1 MDSLPLEALR
11 PMFFRFL
18 FWTHRAK
25 ATNTMRT
32 KIIAP
37 KIIPTIAKTGKPLF
51 EWGELLS
58 ELGAV
63 WVPVPPPD
71 AGCLGLL
78 RDLPGGGGV
87 KGGGGGAGLLSNEF
101 PSDLFYVEEI
111 SKDITQ
117 QFNIPRY
124 TCKQNNEQSLT

>member
-1 MDSLPLEALR
+1 
-11 PMFFRFL
+11 MFFRFL
-18 FWTHRAK
+18 FWMQTAK

-51 EWGELLS
+51 EWDELPS

-63 WVPVPPPD
+63 WVPPLDP
-71 AGCLGLL
+71 GCLGLL

-87 KGGGGGAGLLSNEF
+87 KGGGGGAGLWSNEF
-101 PSDLFYVEEI
+101 PSYLFYVEDTFKNI
-111 SKDITQ
+111 MQ
-117 QFNIPRY
+117 QFNIS
-124 TCKQNNEQSLT
+124 E